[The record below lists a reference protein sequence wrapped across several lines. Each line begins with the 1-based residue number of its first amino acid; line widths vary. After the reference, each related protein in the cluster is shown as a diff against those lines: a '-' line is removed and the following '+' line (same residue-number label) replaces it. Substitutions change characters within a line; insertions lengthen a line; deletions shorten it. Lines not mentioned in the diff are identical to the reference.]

1 MQRVVAYVSA
11 LAAVGL
17 CVEGVQPA
25 PRLRVVNFET
35 DVGAVPE
42 DSSLDAA
49 WKNGRLMNATLANLS
64 GTAHSGSVLLI
75 PAGKQFYLMGGIRA
89 AGLVNFTLDIQG
101 KITMSDDIKQWPR
114 VSDKKVLASFH
125 FDNCTTLTIA
135 GGFTETKTRSQQATW
150 LDASYT
156 PPAYDWE
163 GKNGVLDG
171 QGHEWWGIPLIGYA
185 ERQENRPRLLEID
198 HATDVLV
205 TGVYFRNSG
214 YWTFLVSHTSR
225 VEVADSL
232 ITAMRSDREW
242 MKRHTGIDLT
252 AFNTDGFDFSD
263 SDDIYVHNSDIWN
276 QDDSVCLKDNTKNV
290 LVERV
295 SASGLGLTIGSIGNS
310 YSLNVTFRDCI
321 MRDTDKGVYMKF
333 RGGGDNALIQDIT
346 YENIIISG
354 VNGWPIWIGP
364 AQQSDSVEICAP
376 HPCSLC
382 WPQDPFAKCS
392 ETYSGQYS
400 RIALR
405 NITITDS
412 KTASPGVI
420 IGDHTKRITNLT
432 MENVQMKKKAT
443 QANGAANLG
452 AWWDEDQYF
461 CENTNLDL
469 KGANSPVPKCT

>member
-1 MQRVVAYVSA
+1 MGQHTQDTPQRQEETMQRVVAYVSA

-101 KITMSDDIKQWPR
+101 KITMNDDIKQWPR
-114 VSDKKVLASFH
+114 VSNKKVLAAFH
-125 FDNCTTLTIA
+125 FTNMTTFTVT
-135 GGFTETKTRSQQATW
+135 GGFTETGRRAQQATW

-205 TGVYFRNSG
+205 TGVYFRNSA
-214 YWTFLVSHTSR
+214 YWTFWATHCTNI
-225 VEVADSL
+225 EVHSSL
-232 ITAMRSDREW
+232 ITAMR
-242 MKRHTGIDLT
+242 G
-252 AFNTDGFDFSD
+252 
-263 SDDIYVHNSDIWN
+263 
-276 QDDSVCLKDNTKNV
+276 DSVCNTT
-290 LVERV
+290 
-295 SASGLGLTIGSIGNS
+295 LTHCRT
-310 YSLNVTFRDCI
+310 LF
-321 MRDTDKGVYMKF
+321 
-333 RGGGDNALIQDIT
+333 
-346 YENIIISG
+346 
-354 VNGWPIWIGP
+354 
-364 AQQSDSVEICAP
+364 
-376 HPCSLC
+376 
-382 WPQDPFAKCS
+382 
-392 ETYSGQYS
+392 
-400 RIALR
+400 
-405 NITITDS
+405 
-412 KTASPGVI
+412 
-420 IGDHTKRITNLT
+420 
-432 MENVQMKKKAT
+432 
-443 QANGAANLG
+443 
-452 AWWDEDQYF
+452 
-461 CENTNLDL
+461 
-469 KGANSPVPKCT
+469 